1 MWVCSR
7 GDIGTLTSRFMIV
20 SEWVYAF
27 VINLGFFFFFFFQAE
42 DGIRDG
48 RGTGVQTC
56 ALPISRPERCNR
68 LRRDDEAGFFP
79 AELAPDRASHYFPDT
94 KRPPMQRLTGEK
106 RIGTG
111 AISRIPAEIGR
122 ASCRERVWIMAVAG
136 AVKRKRG
143 A

>member
-56 ALPISRPERCNR
+56 ALPISPASQ
-68 LRRDDEAGFFP
+68 LAALPKHDDKHGAVAAVVSALSSPAMASPAPPVAASAPPPALHTIGIGPVPRR
-79 AELAPDRASHYFPDT
+79 
-94 KRPPMQRLTGEK
+94 K
-106 RIGTG
+106 
-111 AISRIPAEIGR
+111 IGR
-122 ASCRERVWIMAVAG
+122 ASCRERGEVPG
-136 AVKRKRG
+136 GGGGLKQKPRE
-143 A
+143 